1 MSKGYLIFWYYLL
14 LIVLALLPFALGEL
28 LPYVG
33 VSIPAELNFILES
46 PLVVMLLLFVLLLSF
61 NPFMFAWYKAGPRF
75 FIPPPPA
82 STSLGGSASRILP
95 KSQVVPPEQTP
106 QWQEIK
112 KKNEELEVRTRE
124 LQAKDLELTLANKR
138 LQELEQAKSDFIA
151 VSTHQ
156 LRTPL
161 AAIKWTLHMLLHDD
175 ANHLSEDQKR
185 FLSASYDSVE
195 RIISTVNQ
203 LLNLDQIV
211 EEEQEEFHLVMTDL
225 VKLIDGVI
233 GEFLA
238 PAQARQVKLFFN
250 KPNNRL
256 PDIKLDPVKISMVME
271 NLIDNAVKYSK
282 PGGQIVV
289 AINDDKVNSARNIVE
304 IVVTDQGIGIPEAE
318 QGKIFQRF
326 YRAVNALRASPNG
339 IGLGLFAAKD
349 IITRHS
355 GEIWFVSQENKG
367 TEFHFTLPLRQSQG
381 QV

>member
-282 PGGQIVV
+282 PDGQIVV